1 MKINRKNT
9 PLPAIA
15 IIASA
20 FIITLL
26 IIGLSYKD
34 IKREERRI
42 TDVLHREGITL
53 IRSLEA
59 SIRTGM
65 MLEARREQL
74 QLQLEESTQE
84 PDIAYILLLDEH
96 GEIIAKTGLEQ
107 TNPYEWINTKEFAKT
122 GEAITRIKNNP
133 KIGKVFEIAKTFKP
147 LRPGPRMQGMM
158 DMHRRMMGRD
168 LPQEM
173 FNERIIIVGLRMAE
187 LEHIQKNERNRT
199 LIIAAALLILATGA
213 IYFVFLLQ
221 NYYLVNTALED
232 IKEKVRKTEGFVAV
246 GRIAASIAH
255 EIRNPL
261 SSIKGFAQ
269 YFKLRFKAKKD
280 AAYADI
286 MIKEIDRLNRVIT
299 ELLDYAKPTELNL
312 KKQRLEDI
320 ISYSIKLLESDIK
333 GKGIN
338 IKEEDEDNLPAVL
351 IDKDQITQAVLNI
364 LLNSIEAVDKNGE
377 IMIDVKRVNDGIQLS
392 ISDNGKGISKE
403 NVDKIFEPFFT
414 TKKSGTGIGLALVKK
429 IIDMH
434 NGKIAIESKEG
445 EGTRFIISLPV

>member
-15 IIASA
+15 IVASA
-20 FIITLL
+20 FIIALL
-26 IIGLSYKD
+26 IIGLSYRD
-34 IKREERRI
+34 IRIEEKRV
-42 TDVLHREGITL
+42 TDVLQREGITL
-53 IRSLEA
+53 MRSLEA

-65 MLEARREQL
+65 MMEVRREQL

-107 TNPYEWINTKEFAKT
+107 TNPYEWINTKEFTKT
-122 GEAITRIKNNP
+122 GEAITRIKENP
-133 KIGKVFEIAKTFKP
+133 KIGKVFEIAKAFKP
-147 LRPGPRMQGMM
+147 LRQGPRMQGMM
-158 DMHRRMMGRD
+158 DMHRRLMGRD
-168 LPQEM
+168 MPQEI
-173 FNERIIIVGLRMAE
+173 FNDRIIIIGLKMAE
-187 LEHIQKNERNRT
+187 LEQVQKEEKKRT
-199 LIIAAALLILATGA
+199 FIIAAALLILATGA

-221 NYYLVNTALED
+221 NFYLVNTALED
-232 IKEKVRKTEGFVAV
+232 MKERVRKTEGFVAV

-312 KKQRLEDI
+312 KKQRLEEI
-320 ISYSIKLLESDIK
+320 VSYSLRLLESDIK

-338 IKEEDEDNLPAVL
+338 IKEEHEDSLPSVS
-351 IDKDQITQAVLNI
+351 IDKDQMTQAVLNI

-377 IMIDVKRVNDGIQLS
+377 IKIDIRQIKGGLQLS
-392 ISDNGKGISKE
+392 IADNGKGIAKE
-403 NVDKIFEPFFT
+403 NIDKIFEPFFT

-445 EGTRFIISLPV
+445 EGTKFIIGLPV

>member
-20 FIITLL
+20 FVITLL
-26 IIGLSYKD
+26 ILGLSYRD
-34 IKREERRI
+34 IRMEEKRV
-42 TDVLHREGITL
+42 TDVLYREGITL
-53 IRSLEA
+53 MRSLEA

-65 MLEARREQL
+65 MMEVRREQL

-122 GEAITRIKNNP
+122 GEAITRIKENP
-133 KIGKVFEIAKTFKP
+133 KIGKVFEIAKAFKP
-147 LRPGPRMQGMM
+147 LRQGPRMQGMM
-158 DMHRRMMGRD
+158 DMHRRLMGRD
-168 LPQEM
+168 MPQEI
-173 FNERIIIVGLRMAE
+173 FNDRIIIIGLKMAE
-187 LEHIQKNERNRT
+187 LEQVQKEEKKRT

-232 IKEKVRKTEGFVAV
+232 MKEKVRKTEGFVAV

-269 YFKLRFKAKKD
+269 YFKFRFKAKKD

-312 KKQRLEDI
+312 KKQGLEEI

-338 IKEEDEDNLPAVL
+338 IKEEHEDSLPSVL
-351 IDKDQITQAVLNI
+351 IDKDQMTQAVLNI

-377 IMIDVKRVNDGIQLS
+377 IRIDIRQIKGGLQLS
-392 ISDNGKGISKE
+392 IADNGKGIAKE

-434 NGKIAIESKEG
+434 NGRIEVESREG
-445 EGTRFIISLPV
+445 EGARFIIRLPV

>member
-20 FIITLL
+20 FIISLL
-26 IIGLSYKD
+26 ILGLSYRD
-34 IKREERRI
+34 IRIEETRV
-42 TDVLHREGITL
+42 TNVLYREGITL
-53 IRSLEA
+53 MRSLEA
-59 SIRTGM
+59 GIRTGM
-65 MLEARREQL
+65 MMEIRREQL

-96 GEIIAKTGLEQ
+96 GEIIAKTGLEL
-107 TNPYEWINTKEFAKT
+107 TNPYEWINTKEFSRT

-133 KIGKVFEIAKTFKP
+133 KIGKVYEIAKTFKP
-147 LRPGPRMQGMM
+147 LRPGQRSQGMM
-158 DMHRRMMGRD
+158 DMHKRMMGKD

-173 FNERIIIVGLRMAE
+173 FNDRIIIVGLKMAE
-187 LEHIQKNERNRT
+187 LEQIQKEERKRT
-199 LIIAAALLILATGA
+199 ITIAAAFLILATGA

-232 IKEKVRKTEGFVAV
+232 MKEKVRKTEGFVAV
-246 GRIAASIAH
+246 GKIAASIAH

-286 MIKEIDRLNRVIT
+286 MIKEVDRLNRVIT
-299 ELLDYAKPTELNL
+299 ELLDYAKPAELNL

-320 ISYSIKLLESDIK
+320 IAYSLKLLQSDIK
-333 GKGIN
+333 GKRIN
-338 IKEEDEDNLPAVL
+338 IKQEYEGSLPSVL
-351 IDKDQITQAVLNI
+351 IDKDQMTQAVLNI
-364 LLNSIEAVDKNGE
+364 LLNSIEAVGKSGE
-377 IMIDVKRVNDGIQLS
+377 IKIGIKQIKGELQLS
-392 ISDNGKGISKE
+392 IADNGKGIAKE
-403 NVDKIFEPFFT
+403 NIDKIFEPFFT
-414 TKKSGTGIGLALVKK
+414 TKKSGTGIGLALVKR

-434 NGKIAIESKEG
+434 NGKIEFESKEG
-445 EGTRFIISLPV
+445 EGARFVIRLPA

>member
-26 IIGLSYKD
+26 ILGLSYRD
-34 IKREERRI
+34 IRLEEKRV
-42 TDVLHREGITL
+42 TNVLYREGITL
-53 IRSLEA
+53 MRSLEA

-65 MLEARREQL
+65 MMEIRREQL

-107 TNPYEWINTKEFAKT
+107 TNPYEWINTKEFIRT
-122 GEAITRIKNNP
+122 GEAITRIKNNS

-147 LRPGPRMQGMM
+147 LRPGQRSQGMM
-158 DMHRRMMGRD
+158 DMHRRMMGKD
-168 LPQEM
+168 LPQEI
-173 FNERIIIVGLRMAE
+173 FNDRIIIVGLKMAE
-187 LEHIQKNERNRT
+187 LEQIQKNERKRT
-199 LIIAAALLILATGA
+199 IIIAAALLILATGA

-232 IKEKVRKTEGFVAV
+232 MKEEVRKTEGFVAV
-246 GRIAASIAH
+246 GKIAASIAH

-286 MIKEIDRLNRVIT
+286 MIKEVDRLNRVIT
-299 ELLDYAKPTELNL
+299 ELLDYAKPAELNL

-320 ISYSIKLLESDIK
+320 IVYSLKLLQSDIE

-338 IKEEDEDNLPAVL
+338 IKEEYEDNLPLAL

-364 LLNSIEAVDKNGE
+364 LLNSIEAVGKSGE
-377 IMIDVKRVNDGIQLS
+377 IRIGIRQIKGELQLS
-392 ISDNGKGISKE
+392 IADNGKGIAKE
-403 NVDKIFEPFFT
+403 NIDKIFEPFFT
-414 TKKSGTGIGLALVKK
+414 TKKSGTGIGLALVKR

-434 NGKIAIESKEG
+434 NGMIAVESREG
-445 EGTRFIISLPV
+445 EGTRFIVRLPM